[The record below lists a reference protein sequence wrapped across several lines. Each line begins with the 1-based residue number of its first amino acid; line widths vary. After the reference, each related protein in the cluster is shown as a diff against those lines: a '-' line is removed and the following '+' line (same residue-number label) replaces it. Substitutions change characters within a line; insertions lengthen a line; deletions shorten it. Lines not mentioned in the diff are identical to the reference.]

1 MNTKCG
7 SQNNVYIGARYVPRI
22 LGEWSADMTYEP
34 LDVVLYQG
42 TSYTSRTYVPKGII
56 PSESTQQYW
65 ALTGN
70 YNAQVEMYRQEVENY
85 KNQVEYLKS
94 KISYSFSNVSL
105 LKQSED
111 LIIGN
116 VAQTLGYYS
125 SGDGGSA
132 LYLITNVKD
141 ETNYQ
146 EELSDQLY
154 ATLITNLSNIK
165 CYGARNDENYDS
177 TTNIQNC
184 INNSSEVIIPSGT
197 YGFKNLSLRENSYIH
212 GSGTLL
218 YVETPSESKVY
229 YPIIA
234 SECNNIIIE
243 NITIDGNINNKI
255 YDDKVFT
262 VCDLLTISGKNVRIN
277 NVSFINACDSGLMFS
292 ECEFSEVSN
301 CYFNYS
307 NDCGIYGN
315 ANDLENSTLMF
326 NIHDNIFENCKRSA
340 IALKRTMA
348 YGQVKNNLMYNCTNG
363 VTIEHVNPGTYGK
376 NIDIFS
382 NYIKNC
388 SGYGINTR
396 GGKNHNLNNNRIENA
411 QYSVIIEGC
420 TNVNVNNN
428 IIEVNGTKTYTEI
441 IRLINR
447 DSTIKCENINISS
460 NIINGNSTRAIIFN
474 LNNGAVFDNININNN
489 QINTGGVS
497 ISVPN
502 NIQMTNCFIVNNNCN
517 GSLSYQAF
525 DSCLINN
532 NNFSSINVTCPIL
545 IDNIYSYGSGKRRV
559 FVSNSKSLTNTFNFK
574 TNDIVELLNIQAGQP
589 NSYYA
594 NGDGLGSEVLKVLNT
609 TPSE

>member
-1 MNTKCG
+1 MNTNCG

-22 LGEWSADMTYEP
+22 LGEWSANMTYEP

-56 PSESTQQYW
+56 PSVSTQQYW

-94 KISYSFSNVSL
+94 KISYTFSNVSL

-111 LIIGN
+111 LKEGN
-116 VAQTLGYYS
+116 VAQTLGYYTN
-125 SGDGGSA
+125 GDGGSA
-132 LYLITNVKD
+132 LYLITSIKD

-146 EELSDQLY
+146 ENLANQLY

-165 CYGARNDENYDS
+165 SYGARNDENYDS

-197 YGFKNLSLRENSYIH
+197 YGFKKLTLKENSYIH

-218 YVETPSESKVY
+218 FIDTPVEKKVY
-229 YPIIA
+229 YPILA

-255 YDDKVFT
+255 YDDKTFI
-262 VCDLLTISGKNVRIN
+262 VCDLLTVSGKNVSIN

-292 ECEFSEVSN
+292 ECEYSKVSN

-315 ANDLENSTLMF
+315 ANNLENSTLMF

-348 YGQVKNNLMYNCTNG
+348 YGQVKDNLMNDCTNG
-363 VTIEHVNPGTYGK
+363 VTIEHVEPNSYGK
-376 NIDIFS
+376 NIDITG
-382 NYIKNC
+382 NYIKDC
-388 SGYGINTR
+388 TGYGINTR
-396 GGKNHNLNNNRIENA
+396 GGKNHNINNNRIENV
-411 QYSVIIEGC
+411 QYSVIIDGC
-420 TNVNVNNN
+420 TNVNLNNN
-428 IIEVNGTKTYTEI
+428 IIEVSDDKEYTEV
-441 IRLINR
+441 IRLSNR
-447 DSTIKCENINISS
+447 DNKLKCENVNISS
-460 NIINGNSTRAIIFN
+460 NIIGGTSTRGIVFN
-474 LNNGAVFDNININNN
+474 LNSGLIFNQVNINSN
-489 QINTGGVS
+489 QINSGGIS
-497 ISVPN
+497 ISIPSNITLAKSYIIN
-502 NIQMTNCFIVNNNCN
+502 NICN
-517 GSLSYQAF
+517 GSLNYQAF
-525 DSCLINN
+525 DSCLIKNN
-532 NNFSSINVTCPIL
+532 MFSEINVTCPIL
-545 IDNIYSYGSGKRRV
+545 TDIIHSYNKFVRRV
-559 FVSNSKSLTNTFNFK
+559 FVVNTKPLANNFNFK
-574 TNDIVELLNIQAGQP
+574 TNDILEILNIQAGIV
-589 NSYYA
+589 NKYYA
-594 NGDGLGSEVLKVLNT
+594 SSDGLGSTVLKPLST